1 MRIKERLYRFM
12 YGRYGG
18 DSLSKFTLI
27 VYIIIAIVQLFVD
40 QPYLSFFLWLIN
52 VALMIWSFFRMFSK
66 NIYKRQAENAV
77 YLGIK
82 RKITQYFK
90 YLSNK
95 WKFRK
100 THVYKKC
107 TSCKT
112 KLRLPKKKG
121 EHNVKCPKCSNS
133 FLVKIK

>member
-77 YLGIK
+77 YLGISTTNAYE
-82 RKITQYFK
+82 RD
-90 YLSNK
+90 
-95 WKFRK
+95 
-100 THVYKKC
+100 
-107 TSCKT
+107 
-112 KLRLPKKKG
+112 
-121 EHNVKCPKCSNS
+121 
-133 FLVKIK
+133 